1 MFSLTSTTSPKDIL
15 KRLKQT
21 ICLHK
26 THKNTRRQEE
36 ENEKVES
43 NSEYIQ
49 SNEDMQSS
57 VCILNKRQITNNKE
71 EQFQT

>member
-49 SNEDMQSS
+49 SNEDMQLIN
-57 VCILNKRQITNNKE
+57 VCILNNRQMTNNKE
-71 EQFQT
+71 E